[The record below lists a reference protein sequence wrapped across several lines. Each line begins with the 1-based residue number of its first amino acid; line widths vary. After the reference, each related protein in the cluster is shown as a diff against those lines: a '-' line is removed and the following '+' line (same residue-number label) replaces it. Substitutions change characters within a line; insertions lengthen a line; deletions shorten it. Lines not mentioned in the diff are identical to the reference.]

1 MAKLEV
7 HQFPARSDNYGVL
20 VHDPDTGATASID
33 APDADAVLAALE
45 RTGWTL
51 THILITHHHGDH
63 TAGNKRLKAATGCII
78 VGPKV
83 EAGSIPA
90 IDVEVS
96 EGDSVAVGNA
106 NALVIETPGHTR
118 GHISYLFPD
127 DGIVFVGDTL
137 FSVGCGKLLEGDA
150 KMMWRSLQKLMALPP
165 ETQLYCGHEYTRA
178 NTKFALTVE
187 PGNAALQARAV
198 GGRGA
203 CQEERAGA
211 ADHHRQGACHQ
222 SLPAPV
228 EPRDPEAAR
237 HGGQG
242 AVGDFRRDAAAQ
254 GQVLGRDGPS
264 HGRRDHR
271 AP

>member
-1 MAKLEV
+1 M
-7 HQFPARSDNYGVL
+7 
-20 VHDPDTGATASID
+20 
-33 APDADAVLAALE
+33 
-45 RTGWTL
+45 
-51 THILITHHHGDH
+51 DH
-63 TAGNKRLKAATGCII
+63 TAGNRRLKAETGCII

-96 EGDSVAVGNA
+96 EGDSVAVGNSH
-106 NALVIETPGHTR
+106 ALVIETPGHTR
-118 GHISYLFPD
+118 GHISYLFPE

-198 GGRGA
+198 EAEELAKEGEPTLPTTIGKELATNPFLRPSSPEIQKRLGMEGRELWEIFG
-203 CQEERAGA
+203 ET
-211 ADHHRQGACHQ
+211 
-222 SLPAPV
+222 
-228 EPRDPEAAR
+228 
-237 HGGQG
+237 
-242 AVGDFRRDAAAQ
+242 RRRKD
-254 GQVLGRDGPS
+254 RF
-264 HGRRDHR
+264 
-271 AP
+271 

>member
-1 MAKLEV
+1 MKFTNSRRAATITACWSTI
-7 HQFPARSDNYGVL
+7 QTPGPRPRSTL
-20 VHDPDTGATASID
+20 PTPTRCSRRSR
-33 APDADAVLAALE
+33 E
-45 RTGWTL
+45 TGWTL

-63 TAGNKRLKAATGCII
+63 TAGNRRLKAATGCII

-96 EGDSVAVGNA
+96 EGDSVAVGNS

-198 GGRGA
+198 EAEELAKKKEPALPTTIAKELATNPFLRPSSPEIQKRLGMEGRELWEIFG
-203 CQEERAGA
+203 ET
-211 ADHHRQGACHQ
+211 
-222 SLPAPV
+222 
-228 EPRDPEAAR
+228 
-237 HGGQG
+237 
-242 AVGDFRRDAAAQ
+242 RRRKD
-254 GQVLGRDGPS
+254 RF
-264 HGRRDHR
+264 
-271 AP
+271 

>member
-20 VHDPDTGATASID
+20 IHDPDTGATASID
-33 APDADAVLAALE
+33 APDADAVLAALKE
-45 RTGWTL
+45 TGWTL

-63 TAGNKRLKAATGCII
+63 TAGNKKLKAQTGCII
-78 VGPKV
+78 VGPAK
-83 EAGSIPA
+83 EAGNIPA

-96 EGDSVAVGNA
+96 EGDSVTIGSSK
-106 NALVIETPGHTR
+106 ALVIETPGHTR

-165 ETQLYCGHEYTRA
+165 ETRLYCGHEYTRA
-178 NTKFALTVE
+178 NTKFALTIE

-198 GGRGA
+198 EAEELSKKKEPALPTTIARELATNPFLRPSSPEIQKRLGMEGRELWEIFG
-203 CQEERAGA
+203 ET
-211 ADHHRQGACHQ
+211 
-222 SLPAPV
+222 
-228 EPRDPEAAR
+228 
-237 HGGQG
+237 
-242 AVGDFRRDAAAQ
+242 RRRKD
-254 GQVLGRDGPS
+254 RF
-264 HGRRDHR
+264 
-271 AP
+271 

>member
-45 RTGWTL
+45 KAGWTL

-83 EAGSIPA
+83 EAGSIPV

-96 EGDSVAVGNA
+96 EGDSVAVGNS

-118 GHISYLFPD
+118 GHISYLFPE

-187 PGNAALQARAV
+187 PGNPALQARAV
-198 GGRGA
+198 EAEELAKDGEPTLPTTIGKELATNPFLRPSSPEIQKRLGMEGRELWEIFG
-203 CQEERAGA
+203 ET
-211 ADHHRQGACHQ
+211 
-222 SLPAPV
+222 
-228 EPRDPEAAR
+228 
-237 HGGQG
+237 
-242 AVGDFRRDAAAQ
+242 RRRKD
-254 GQVLGRDGPS
+254 RF
-264 HGRRDHR
+264 
-271 AP
+271 

>member
-1 MAKLEV
+1 MAKLDV
-7 HQFPARSDNYGVL
+7 YQFPARSDNFGVL

-45 RTGWTL
+45 ATGWTL
-51 THILITHHHGDH
+51 THILITHHHMDH
-63 TAGNKRLKAATGCII
+63 TAGNRRLKAETGCII

-96 EGDSVAVGNA
+96 EGDSVAVGNSS
-106 NALVIETPGHTR
+106 ALVIETPGHTR
-118 GHISYLFPD
+118 GHISYLFPE

-198 GGRGA
+198 EAEELAKDGEPTLPTTIGKELATNPFLRPSSPEIQKRLGMEGRELWEIFG
-203 CQEERAGA
+203 ET
-211 ADHHRQGACHQ
+211 
-222 SLPAPV
+222 
-228 EPRDPEAAR
+228 
-237 HGGQG
+237 
-242 AVGDFRRDAAAQ
+242 RRRKD
-254 GQVLGRDGPS
+254 RF
-264 HGRRDHR
+264 
-271 AP
+271 